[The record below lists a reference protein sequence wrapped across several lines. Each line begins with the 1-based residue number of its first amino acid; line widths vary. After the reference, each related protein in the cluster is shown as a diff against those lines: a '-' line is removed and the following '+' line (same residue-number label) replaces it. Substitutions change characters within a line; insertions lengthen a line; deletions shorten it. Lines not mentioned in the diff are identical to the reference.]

1 MNLIVAVDG
10 NWAIGNNGDLLCKNP
25 IDMKFFKET
34 TTGKVVIM
42 GRKTLESFPKQKPLP
57 NRTNIVLSRNNE
69 IDGCIVVNSIDE
81 LLIKVKNY
89 DDDDLFVIGGGQI
102 YKELLPYC
110 KKAYV
115 TKMKNIFK
123 ADTYFPNL
131 DELDDWEMVDKSEDF
146 KYENIEFN
154 FFIYENKK

>member
-1 MNLIVAVDG
+1 M
-10 NWAIGNNGDLLCKNP
+10 
-25 IDMKFFKET
+25 
-34 TTGKVVIM
+34 
-42 GRKTLESFPKQKPLP
+42 
-57 NRTNIVLSRNNE
+57 
-69 IDGCIVVNSIDE
+69 
-81 LLIKVKNY
+81 IKIKNY

-115 TKMKNIFK
+115 TKMKNIFE

-146 KYENIEFN
+146 K
-154 FFIYENKK
+154 

>member
-42 GRKTLESFPKQKPLP
+42 GRKTLESCPKQKPLP

-131 DELDDWEMVDKSEDF
+131 DELDSWEIVDKSEDL

>member
-57 NRTNIVLSRNNE
+57 NRTNIVLSRNNK

-81 LLIKVKNY
+81 LFIKVKNY

-115 TKMKNIFK
+115 TKMKNIFE

-131 DELDDWEMVDKSEDF
+131 DELDNWEIVDKSEDL

-154 FFIYENKK
+154 FFVYKNKK

>member
-131 DELDDWEMVDKSEDF
+131 DELDSWEIVDKSEDL

>member
-1 MNLIVAVDG
+1 MNLIVTVDA

-42 GRKTLESFPKQKPLP
+42 GRKTLESFPKQKPLT

-131 DELDDWEMVDKSEDF
+131 DELDSWEIVDKSEDL